1 MFGGAVP
8 KARGRRPGA
17 ARKRPQRPPLR
28 QFGAISPRPTDVPEA
43 AAGAAIARSP
53 AAAGFAARRAGAQ
66 VVGRRRFSESIADYA
81 YVPAELRRVGFCAAG
96 LVVLLV
102 ALSFVIG

>member
-43 AAGAAIARSP
+43 AAIARSP

>member
-1 MFGGAVP
+1 MP

-28 QFGAISPRPTDVPEA
+28 QFGAIAPRPTDGAEP
-43 AAGAAIARSP
+43 AAGPAIARST

-66 VVGRRRFSESIADYA
+66 VVGRRRFSDSIADYA
-81 YVPAELRRVGFCAAG
+81 YVPAELRRVGICAAG

-102 ALSFVIG
+102 FLSFFIG